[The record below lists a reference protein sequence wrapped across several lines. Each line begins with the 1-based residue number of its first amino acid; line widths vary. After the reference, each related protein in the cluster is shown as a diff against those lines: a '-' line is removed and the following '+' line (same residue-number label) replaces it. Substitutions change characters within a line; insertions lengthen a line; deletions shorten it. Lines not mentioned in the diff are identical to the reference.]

1 MNIQEKTRTKEY
13 AVYGEVY
20 LSDGVYMDEELYTGT
35 FYRCKVFS
43 KEVNTYEYPEVVGA
57 VTVGWSEQYYEER
70 EDNINNNS
78 NLTDDIK
85 DEELEKLELEAQKD
99 IREKSNKF
107 YGKTVTKGKY
117 YKDNKSAVQA
127 RDAKR
132 MWVNGKEVKKT
143 HPLYKAGRYK
153 GFEEAAFSSLAN
165 YDTSPEGQVYIIT
178 NPAWEGW
185 VKVGMAVDSQD
196 RLKNYQTSSPF
207 RDYSLLYSYEVN
219 DRRAGESAAHARLAK
234 ECDNINEW
242 FRIPHAIANELIL
255 EVIHEY

>member
-1 MNIQEKTRTKEY
+1 MITK
-13 AVYGEVY
+13 
-20 LSDGVYMDEELYTGT
+20 
-35 FYRCKVFS
+35 
-43 KEVNTYEYPEVVGA
+43 
-57 VTVGWSEQYYEER
+57 SETHGQ
-70 EDNINNNS
+70 
-78 NLTDDIK
+78 TP
-85 DEELEKLELEAQKD
+85 
-99 IREKSNKF
+99 
-107 YGKTVTKGKY
+107 TKGKY

-153 GFEEAAFSSLAN
+153 GFEEAAFSSLEN
-165 YDTSPEGQVYIIT
+165 YKTSPEGQVYIIT

-185 VKVGMAVDSQD
+185 VKVGMAVDAMD

-207 RDYSLLYSYEVN
+207 RDYTLLYSYEVN

-242 FRIPHAIANELIL
+242 FRIPHAVANELIL